1 MLKQLSHP
9 GAPTPVFIAQHS
21 SSGLPF
27 SWTKMTIMPSAPWKR
42 FSQLGQLSFSNFPG
56 NHAKPWFP
64 FTSPWLGLNQVAA
77 PDRQWYVQLRI
88 IFLLQRQKNRW
99 HGSGSP
105 NLLSQQFV
113 KGSCCETSNR
123 LKVPM
128 VPGDHLHKC
137 MVPGDHLH
145 SVRHEWRFL
154 EKYKGRI

>member
-27 SWTKMTIMPSAPWKR
+27 SWTKMTIIPSALWKR

-64 FTSPWLGLNQVAA
+64 FTSLWLGLNQVAA

-88 IFLLQRQKNRW
+88 IFFAPETEE

-105 NLLSQQFV
+105 NLLSRQFV
-113 KGSCCETSNR
+113 KGRCCETSNR
-123 LKVPM
+123 MMTSAWYLVITFTLSGM
-128 VPGDHLHKC
+128 NG
-137 MVPGDHLH
+137 G
-145 SVRHEWRFL
+145 F
-154 EKYKGRI
+154 